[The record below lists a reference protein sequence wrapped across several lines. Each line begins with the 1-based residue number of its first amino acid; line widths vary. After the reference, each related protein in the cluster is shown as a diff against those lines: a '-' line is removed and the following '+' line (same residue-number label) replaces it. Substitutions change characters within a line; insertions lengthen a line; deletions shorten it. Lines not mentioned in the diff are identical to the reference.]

1 MYLSSLLNFGFE
13 GAEGME
19 KMEGMMRALRTQP
32 PKEIGGMPV
41 ALLYDYQARVVTDMI
56 SGVQREI
63 TLPESNVLSY
73 KLPGGSGVI
82 VRPSGTEP
90 KIKVYITAREKTRE
104 KAQRLTDALAADMKR
119 YMNIEG

>member
-1 MYLSSLLNFGFE
+1 
-13 GAEGME
+13 
-19 KMEGMMRALRTQP
+19 MEGMMRALRAQP

-90 KIKVYITAREKTRE
+90 KIKVYITAREKTRGKSTTANRRPCSGYE
-104 KAQRLTDALAADMKR
+104 AI
-119 YMNIEG
+119 YEY

>member
-1 MYLSSLLNFGFE
+1 MALFSGTYFLIGYWSFLFLNLHNFV
-13 GAEGME
+13 
-19 KMEGMMRALRTQP
+19 L
-32 PKEIGGMPV
+32 PV

>member
-1 MYLSSLLNFGFE
+1 
-13 GAEGME
+13 
-19 KMEGMMRALRTQP
+19 
-32 PKEIGGMPV
+32 MPV

-82 VRPSGTEP
+82 VRRA
-90 KIKVYITAREKTRE
+90 ARSQKLRCILPRGR
-104 KAQRLTDALAADMKR
+104 KHGKKH
-119 YMNIEG
+119 NG